1 MSSMLL
7 TLAALASVGSAPV
20 AALRVDAGEATFQVT
35 VQEDISVGYRL
46 RMRCTERC
54 VNPLTYEEVVGDRPM
69 GLFANEGGFVFS
81 TWSAG
86 SAYRVRVWKVGDSEI
101 RKVGEF
107 SSWHR
112 QPDFMTDNAGR
123 SIVRTYEGGFD
134 SGLSLRPV
142 LWAYS
147 HGRFRRQVHKRR

>member
-1 MSSMLL
+1 MLL
-7 TLAALASVGSAPV
+7 TLAAVASVGSAPV

-35 VQEDISVGYRL
+35 VEEEISVGYRL
-46 RMRCTERC
+46 RMRCMVRC
-54 VNPLTYEEVVGDRPM
+54 IQPLTYEEVVGDRPM

-86 SAYRVRVWKVGDSEI
+86 SAYRVRVWQIGSREI

-112 QPDFMTDNAGR
+112 QPDFMTDNEGR

-142 LWAYS
+142 LWTYS
-147 HGRFRRQVHKRR
+147 RDRFRRQVHKRR